1 MNDRVI
7 SNGFFNT
14 AKQLTDHL
22 TSCDNC
28 QRTGLITCSV
38 QEQLLIELKEFVV
51 MFDEQDNTDKTNKCH
66 REWAAR
72 NAPGTSVVL
81 MQRWCDENGKDSFGK
96 EALWM
101 TVATIDSYNDLDHIL
116 DCLRK
121 V

>member
-1 MNDRVI
+1 MD
-7 SNGFFNT
+7 
-14 AKQLTDHL
+14 
-22 TSCDNC
+22 
-28 QRTGLITCSV
+28 
-38 QEQLLIELKEFVV
+38 
-51 MFDEQDNTDKTNKCH
+51 DEKKDEEKPVCH

-81 MQRWCDENGKDSFGK
+81 MQRWCDDKGKDSFGK

-101 TVATIDSYNDLDHIL
+101 SVATIDSYNNVDHIL